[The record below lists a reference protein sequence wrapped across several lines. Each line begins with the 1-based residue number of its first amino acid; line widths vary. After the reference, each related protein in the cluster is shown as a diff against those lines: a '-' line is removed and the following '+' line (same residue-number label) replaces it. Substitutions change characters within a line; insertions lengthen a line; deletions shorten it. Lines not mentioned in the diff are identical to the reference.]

1 MAKAKTETKEV
12 IKKNTKTSKKKE
24 VKKAKEIE
32 IIDEIIDDVEEIEE
46 DIEIDEIVPRKTYKD
61 LKKEFRSKQYE
72 IEVEIL
78 NLNSCAT
85 SCRGRDGRLIFNFN
99 KSGDREFISLADI
112 SEVASRY
119 KGFFEKHLIAIID
132 VDSDEYDL
140 EDIITY
146 LNLDEIYQENEIE
159 NYDTDYI
166 GQILKMDAK
175 KFKRL
180 VEDAN
185 TNLETLAIKD
195 VLLYPSFDN
204 SVTNYNVEVSN
215 DTYNI
220 TLLAIPEDEEASVDI
235 VKSDVLQEGNNEI
248 KITVTAKNNYTK
260 KDYIINVYK
269 RNYDEEIEYQEEQK
283 KNQES
288 LNNILEKTSTTI
300 QSNDYNKQEYNEKQN
315 ETRNNIFYII
325 SIILFFT
332 IILLINK
339 KLKNKKRKSK

>member
-12 IKKNTKTSKKKE
+12 TKKNTKTSKKKE

-32 IIDEIIDDVEEIEE
+32 IIDEIIDDVEEIQD
-46 DIEIDEIVPRKTYKD
+46 DIEIDEIVPRKSYKD

-85 SCRGRDGRLIFNFN
+85 SCRGRDGRLIFEFN
-99 KSGDREFISLADI
+99 KSGDREFISLADL
-112 SEVASRY
+112 SEVANRY

-132 VDSDEYDL
+132 VDDEEYDL

-180 VEDAN
+180 VEDEN
-185 TNLETLAIKD
+185 TELVKTIASRAVELFKNGKFDSRIK
-195 VLLYPSFDN
+195 
-204 SVTNYNVEVSN
+204 
-215 DTYNI
+215 
-220 TLLAIPEDEEASVDI
+220 EEAI
-235 VKSDVLQEGNNEI
+235 C
-248 KITVTAKNNYTK
+248 
-260 KDYIINVYK
+260 K
-269 RNYDEEIEYQEEQK
+269 R
-283 KNQES
+283 
-288 LNNILEKTSTTI
+288 LNRE
-300 QSNDYNKQEYNEKQN
+300 D
-315 ETRNNIFYII
+315 
-325 SIILFFT
+325 LFEM
-332 IILLINK
+332 
-339 KLKNKKRKSK
+339 

>member
-12 IKKNTKTSKKKE
+12 IKKNTKASKKKE

-32 IIDEIIDDVEEIEE
+32 IIDEIIDDVEETEEVEIEE
-46 DIEIDEIVPRKTYKD
+46 IAPRKTYKE
-61 LKKEFRSKQYE
+61 LKKEFRSKQHE

-85 SCRGRDGRLIFNFN
+85 ICRGRDGRLIFEFN
-99 KSGDREFISLADI
+99 KSGDREFISLADL
-112 SEVASRY
+112 SEVANRY

-146 LNLDEIYQENEIE
+146 LNLDEIYQENGIE

-185 TNLETLAIKD
+185 IELVKTIASRAVELFKNGKFDSRIK
-195 VLLYPSFDN
+195 
-204 SVTNYNVEVSN
+204 
-215 DTYNI
+215 
-220 TLLAIPEDEEASVDI
+220 EEA
-235 VKSDVLQEGNNEI
+235 LC
-248 KITVTAKNNYTK
+248 
-260 KDYIINVYK
+260 K
-269 RNYDEEIEYQEEQK
+269 RLNREE
-283 KNQES
+283 
-288 LNNILEKTSTTI
+288 
-300 QSNDYNKQEYNEKQN
+300 
-315 ETRNNIFYII
+315 
-325 SIILFFT
+325 LFEV
-332 IILLINK
+332 
-339 KLKNKKRKSK
+339 